1 MKIDFEIATPYGVFR
16 DALTLPDNHELTQE
30 QIEAMQVER
39 AQNWVATIENPPKP
53 ESEIVEIDGVRYE
66 RVTFEGQILLKPVVD
81 SIDTNESA
89 PNPEIIE
96 INGVRYERI
105 EYEGQII
112 LKPVEG

>member
-1 MKIDFEIATPYGVFR
+1 MKINFEIITPYGMFR

-39 AQNWVATIENPPKP
+39 AQAWVATIENPPQP

-66 RVTFEGQILLKPVVD
+66 RVTFEGQILLKPVVGSVEND
-81 SIDTNESA
+81 SA
-89 PNPEIIE
+89 LNPDIVE

-112 LKPVEG
+112 LKPVED